1 MFVSVIHRIIDFEGF
16 FGAAAS
22 IQDKIPADLH
32 LPQYFTA
39 VDHATTVCLWEAAS
53 ADRVKEFLEPIIG
66 RYSANEYSEVDA
78 EYSAGLPAAA
88 HV

>member
-16 FGAAAS
+16 FATAAT
-22 IQDKIPADLH
+22 IKDKVPADLQ
-32 LPQYFTA
+32 LPQSFTS
-39 VDHATTVCLWEAAS
+39 VDHATTVCLWEAPS
-53 ADRVKEFLEPIIG
+53 ADRVKEFLEPLIG

-88 HV
+88 LA

>member
-1 MFVSVIHRIIDFEGF
+1 MFVSVIHRIVDFEGF

-22 IQDKIPADLH
+22 VTDKLPADLQ
-32 LPQYFTA
+32 LPQHFTS
-39 VDHATTVCLWEAAS
+39 VDHATAICLWEAPS
-53 ADRVKEFLEPIIG
+53 ADRVKEFLEPLIG